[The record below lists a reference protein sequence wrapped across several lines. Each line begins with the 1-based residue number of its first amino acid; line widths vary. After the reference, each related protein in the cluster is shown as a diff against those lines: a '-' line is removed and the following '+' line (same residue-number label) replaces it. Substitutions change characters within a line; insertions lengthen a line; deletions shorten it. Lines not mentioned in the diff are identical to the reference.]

1 MKKNNPYRTRLIVL
15 LCVFAAVLCLFG
27 ILLVHYQIVEGD
39 SYRALS
45 AAGTAKREVV
55 ETSRGIITD
64 RNGKVLVSNRLTYT
78 LKFSAESFADD
89 AACNAA
95 VWRLLELCTQEGL
108 TWIDPLPLGR
118 DEPYGL
124 TDPEPGEAFTT
135 WMDDYKIAYSGEE
148 QITLSLSGDEM
159 MAKLRKI
166 YTISSDYTDQ
176 QARLIAGVRYGAEV
190 SGGYV
195 FAEDVPVRV
204 ISQVVDGHF
213 AGVSTGTSSQR
224 VYNTTYAAHILGRVS
239 RIFAE
244 DWNEKYKDNSD
255 YSMDDLVGKGGVEEA
270 FEQYLHGVNGVKLVT
285 TDKNGKVT
293 GELYAKE
300 PQPGNTVALTIDIDL
315 QKVAEDSLAA
325 TIQSMTGRDGVAR
338 GGAAAVIGVGTGD
351 VLALASYPTYDLNRW
366 DEMYDSWSKDPALPM
381 FNRATDGT
389 YATGSTFKLC
399 TSVAGLESGVI
410 TPSTTIVDR
419 GIYTYYEF
427 PQPKCWIYNATGG
440 THGAVN
446 VSKAITVSCNYFFYE
461 VGYRLG
467 SKNNTTELNDST
479 GLALLAKYA
488 KMFGLDSVSGLELPE
503 TTPRI
508 SDESVVRSAIGQATH
523 NYTAAELARYVTAIA
538 NSGNLYQLSILDKI
552 TDSEGNVL
560 EENEPKLTNKIE
572 LKQSTWD
579 MVHTG
584 MYKVCNESSY
594 RSQMGGL
601 KVTLAGKSGTAQVS
615 EKLPNHGLFI
625 GYAPYENPEVAATL
639 IIPNGHGSSN
649 VLDLY
654 ADLMCYYFGVPEKN
668 ASDDIS
674 GSATRTANIPDQNIQ
689 AD

>member
-15 LCVFAAVLCLFG
+15 LSVFAAVLCLFG

-118 DEPYGL
+118 DDPYGL

-389 YATGSTFKLC
+389 YAPGSTFKLC

-446 VSKAITVSCNYFFYE
+446 VSQAITVSCNYFFYE
-461 VGYRLG
+461 VGRLTG
-467 SKNNTTELNDST
+467 IRRLDDYASQFGLGRST
-479 GLALLAKYA
+479 GIEIGDSKGVLASPEYA
-488 KMFGLDSVSGLELPE
+488 EEIGE
-503 TTPRI
+503 TWTDGQTI
-508 SDESVVRSAIGQATH
+508 TAAIGQSYNAFTPLQLANYVATLVSGGEH
-523 NYTAAELARYVTAIA
+523 YAAHLLKSVKSYDNSRLIYNYDEKPLNDMNISDSTMAAVTKGMHDLTHDSLTSAFSRCMVEAGAKTGSAQVGTDIA
-538 NSGNLYQLSILDKI
+538 NG
-552 TDSEGNVL
+552 VF
-560 EENEPKLTNKIE
+560 
-572 LKQSTWD
+572 
-579 MVHTG
+579 V
-584 MYKVCNESSY
+584 
-594 RSQMGGL
+594 
-601 KVTLAGKSGTAQVS
+601 A
-615 EKLPNHGLFI
+615 
-625 GYAPYENPEVAATL
+625 YAPYDDPEIAVAIVVEKGGSGSLLANAAVD
-639 IIPNGHGSSN
+639 IINAWFSRGSSSVTTGEN
-649 VLDLY
+649 TLL
-654 ADLMCYYFGVPEKN
+654 
-668 ASDDIS
+668 
-674 GSATRTANIPDQNIQ
+674 Q
-689 AD
+689 